1 MSRIFTF
8 GCSFTEYRWPTWAD
22 IILYG
27 NVGYN
32 CGVSGGGF
40 DSILYRLMEV
50 DRKFK
55 LTSDDKVIIVF
66 TTPLRWDI
74 ITNYSWSTHGQ
85 ILNSQF
91 KKYENKLYSLEGL
104 IFKSF
109 YNIKI
114 IHDFLENKKIN
125 YVFGSV
131 NDLFLDL
138 GNYFEKID
146 IIEETNELINY
157 VKNNVE
163 IKLLNFSKYTSSYK
177 TGWTTTKKYIDNNSE
192 YHPRPIT
199 YYSWVNDILVKE
211 IDVDIKITKE
221 QILEI
226 EKHIDSMEYVS
237 QSHEIKNIFPDFF
250 EHRLS
255 YSIYIK
261 DKTN

>member
-27 NVGYN
+27 NDGYN
-32 CGVSGGGF
+32 CGVTGGGF
-40 DSILYRLMEV
+40 DSILYRLMEA

-74 ITNYSWSTHGQ
+74 IVDCVWSTHGQ
-85 ILNSQF
+85 VINSPYA
-91 KKYENKLYSLEGL
+91 KYENKLYSLEGL

-109 YNIKI
+109 YNIKLI
-114 IHDFLENKKIN
+114 DDFLKNKKIN

-131 NDLFLDL
+131 NDLYTDL

-163 IKLLNFSKYTSSYK
+163 IKLLDFSKYTKSYE
-177 TGWTTTKKYIDNNSE
+177 TGWLPTKKYIDDNTE

-199 YYSWVNDILVKE
+199 HYNWVNDILLKE
-211 IDVDIKITKE
+211 MDIDIKITKE

-226 EKHIDSMEYVS
+226 ELHIDSIEYVN
-237 QSHEIKNIFPDFF
+237 QSLQIKNIFPDFF
-250 EHRLS
+250 KNRLS
-255 YSIYIK
+255 NSIYI
-261 DKTN
+261 